1 MLETGD
7 RASNRSPQSQPP
19 PVSPESVI
27 MVAPQKQYTRE
38 LFDKFSYLATWL
50 PGVPLRVGD
59 VGIIREGHFQRL
71 SSLENLGFTFAVR
84 QDHAAAQL
92 DYASRG
98 AVSVYFKAAGAI
110 PPAGSVLAEA
120 SAGVVIRMNR
130 ENSVLFQALGAS
142 FPSIEDQLSLEHEI
156 RRRHAAGEWNMDYLV
171 VTEVLE
177 ARAATILIAS
187 SSDARVELSVR
198 GNLGMGNVSIADLD
212 AGFEIAHFRGMHTRI
227 VASEGLTPL
236 FRAKRLRNRFLAGPV
251 FRGGEPESRTPDD
264 LEFAALTPDD
274 LG

>member
-1 MLETGD
+1 MSG
-7 RASNRSPQSQPP
+7 
-19 PVSPESVI
+19 
-27 MVAPQKQYTRE
+27 PQKQYTRE
-38 LFDKFSYLATWL
+38 LFDKFSYLAAWL

-59 VGIIREGHFQRL
+59 VGIMRDGHFQRV

-98 AVSVYFKAAGAI
+98 AVSVTFKAAGAI
-110 PPAGSVLAEA
+110 PPAGSVLGRA

-130 ENSVLFQALGAS
+130 ENSVLFQVLGAS
-142 FPSIEDQLSLEHEI
+142 FPSIEDQLGLEHEI
-156 RRRHAAGEWNMDYLV
+156 RRRHAAGEWNTDHLV
-171 VTEVLE
+171 VTEVLQ

-187 SSDARVELSVR
+187 SSDARVELSAR
-198 GNLGMGNVSIADLD
+198 GDLSAGSVSIADLD

-236 FRAKRLRNRFLAGPV
+236 FRARRLRSRFLARPV
-251 FRGGEPESRTPDD
+251 FRGGEPGARDPDE
-264 LEFAALTPDD
+264 LEFAALAPDD